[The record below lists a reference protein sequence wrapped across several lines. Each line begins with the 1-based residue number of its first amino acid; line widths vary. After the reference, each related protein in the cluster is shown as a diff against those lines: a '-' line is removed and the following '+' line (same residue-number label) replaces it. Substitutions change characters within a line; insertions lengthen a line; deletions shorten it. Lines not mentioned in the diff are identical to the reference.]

1 MITNRA
7 MRWRRRQALF
17 KPGNTLIDPDHY
29 RATIITRQEAAQFI
43 AAEHYLPTFPA
54 AQLSIGYFRK
64 TGPASPTELVGV
76 CVFAVPSNNAV
87 TTKYTA
93 MPARAGTTLAR
104 FILLDSVPGNGETH
118 FLSQARSLLRQTKPA
133 IETFTSFA
141 DPLAGHIGSIYMAAS
156 ARHLGRTK
164 PRRRWTTPITT
175 VSERALSKI
184 ALAESGHQGAIAR
197 LSALG
202 APSRDPHE
210 DPRAW
215 LQRLKQAGWLRQVTT
230 PGLFIYTFPLTAKA
244 RAAANTIPTRPYPNL
259 DALP

>member
-1 MITNRA
+1 MITSRA
-7 MRWRRRQALF
+7 MRWRRRQTMF

-29 RATIITRQEAAQFI
+29 RAAIITRHEAAQFI
-43 AAEHYLPTFPA
+43 AAEHYLPTFPE
-54 AQLSIGYFRK
+54 AQLSVGYFRK

-104 FILLDSVPGNGETH
+104 FILLDDVPGNGESH

-141 DPLAGHIGSIYMAAS
+141 DPIAGHIGQIYAAAS

-164 PRRRWTTPITT
+164 PRRRWTTPSTT
-175 VSERALSKI
+175 VSDRALSKI

-202 APSRDPHE
+202 APSRESHE
-210 DPRAW
+210 NPRDW
-215 LQRLKQAGWLRQVTT
+215 LQRLKQSGWLRQVTT
-230 PGLFIYTFPLTAKA
+230 PGPFIYTFPLTAKA
-244 RAAANTIPTRPYPNL
+244 RAAANTIPTRPYPTL